1 MISLQKGTEFYYANR
16 DKKEPIKC
24 IIQSVE
30 LGYPPMIT
38 ARIKG
43 TNQVFRCYD
52 GFGCYTLNQ
61 YNEAYIDAQIQE
73 DRIIY

>member
-1 MISLQKGTEFYYANR
+1 
-16 DKKEPIKC
+16 
-24 IIQSVE
+24 
-30 LGYPPMIT
+30 MIT
-38 ARIKG
+38 ARRED